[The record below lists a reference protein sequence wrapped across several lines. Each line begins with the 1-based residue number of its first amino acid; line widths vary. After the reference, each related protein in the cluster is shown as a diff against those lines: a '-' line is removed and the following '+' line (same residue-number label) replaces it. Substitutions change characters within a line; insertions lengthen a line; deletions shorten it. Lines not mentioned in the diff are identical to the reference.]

1 MSSMQQPTFRAV
13 IEKPSHVDVELEPD
27 LPEKP
32 VEMPPTPP
40 PTEVEV
46 KLEDPEPFCCPVTS
60 PVAIELLQALGA
72 AFAVGALTGGLLA
85 YAFSHRTVIAL
96 TDLE

>member
-1 MSSMQQPTFRAV
+1 MEPTFRAV

-27 LPEKP
+27 LPEQP
-32 VEMPPTPP
+32 IEMPPTPP

-46 KLEDPEPFCCPVTS
+46 KLEHEPPCCPVTGVS
-60 PVAIELLQALGA
+60 SSLELLQALGA